1 MWPIGCSLTWKKCK
15 SPKYRT
21 FTVVT
26 YAHKPKERLMTMFT
40 MRYVRG
46 HIQVYDHRGKFL
58 FSADNER
65 EAREELKDYE
75 EFAA

>member
-1 MWPIGCSLTWKKCK
+1 MYS
-15 SPKYRT
+15 
-21 FTVVT
+21 
-26 YAHKPKERLMTMFT
+26 

-46 HIQVYDHRGKFL
+46 HVLVYDGMGNFL

-65 EAREELKDYE
+65 EAREELKEYA